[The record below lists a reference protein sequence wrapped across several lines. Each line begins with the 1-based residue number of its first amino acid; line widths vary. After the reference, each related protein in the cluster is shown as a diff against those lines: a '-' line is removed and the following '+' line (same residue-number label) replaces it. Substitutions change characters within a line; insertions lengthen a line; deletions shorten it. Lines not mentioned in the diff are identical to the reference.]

1 MYETEAYLSNVR
13 RNLYPRL
20 FTVFFISAA
29 VFLASCIASY
39 FVCSYFSGG
48 TYYQILPIEDEAGIL
63 KTLCVTRLPSLIIQ
77 LLLLMSVFSVFNKA
91 AVILISLWRG
101 LSIGCFVALASGGMI
116 MGLGSKWSVGVVF
129 FLIET
134 IIMFI
139 FSAYTSVYSEVILI
153 LRAAEDRFYPA
164 AISAEMIKLALIFC
178 GGIFLTGA
186 AAEIFLI
193 YL

>member
-20 FTVFFISAA
+20 FTVFFITAA
-29 VFLASCIASY
+29 VFLVSCIASY
-39 FVCSYFSGG
+39 FVCSYFGGG
-48 TYYQILPIEDEAGIL
+48 TDYQILPLENGSGIL
-63 KTLCVTRLPSLIIQ
+63 KTLCVTRLPSLIM
-77 LLLLMSVFSVFNKA
+77 LLLLLLSVFTVFNKA
-91 AVILISLWRG
+91 AVILVSLWRG
-101 LSIGCFVALASGGMI
+101 MSIGCFAALASGGMI
-116 MGLGSKWSVGVVF
+116 MGLSPKWSVGVVF

-134 IIMFI
+134 VIMFI

-153 LRAAEDRFYPA
+153 LRAAGDRFYPA
-164 AISAEMIKLALIFC
+164 AISVEMIRLALIFC

-186 AAEIFLI
+186 AAEMFLI